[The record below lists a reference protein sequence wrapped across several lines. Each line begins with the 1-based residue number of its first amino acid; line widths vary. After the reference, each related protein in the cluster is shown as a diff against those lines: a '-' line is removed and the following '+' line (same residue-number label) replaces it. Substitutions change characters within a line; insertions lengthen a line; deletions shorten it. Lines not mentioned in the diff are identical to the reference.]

1 MTDRRTVLKFD
12 AGAGG
17 FRRIVLVTAAFA
29 LLLLGSGA
37 VVVISVLTL

>member
-12 AGAGG
+12 AGASG

-37 VVVISVLTL
+37 VVIISVLSL

>member
-1 MTDRRTVLKFD
+1 MTERRTVLKFD
-12 AGAGG
+12 AGASG

-37 VVVISVLTL
+37 VVIISVLTL

>member
-12 AGAGG
+12 AGASG

>member
-1 MTDRRTVLKFD
+1 MTERRTVLKFD
-12 AGAGG
+12 AGASG

-37 VVVISVLTL
+37 VVIISVLSL

>member
-12 AGAGG
+12 AGARG
-17 FRRIVLVTAAFA
+17 FRRIVLITAAFA

-37 VVVISVLTL
+37 VVVISVLIL

>member
-12 AGAGG
+12 AGASG

-29 LLLLGSGA
+29 LLRLGSGA